1 MLNYY
6 YYTVKFI
13 SKTFTRPVMVV
24 QAFNPDT
31 QEQLCVLPC
40 LTLRTKGFEF
50 LASLGN
56 IIRSHFKNKNKK
68 TKPNNN
74 ETKQKRGDDLSGIW
88 ASLFHLRF
96 TC

>member
-1 MLNYY
+1 MLNY

-31 QEQLCVLPC
+31 QEKLCVLPC
-40 LTLRTKGFEF
+40 LALRTKGFEF

-56 IIRSHFKNKNKK
+56 IVRSHFKNKNKNK
-68 TKPNNN
+68 A
-74 ETKQKRGDDLSGIW
+74 KQQQQNKKRRDDFSEIW